1 MNWLMCENTC
11 EYVCLQNVIVNV
23 MSQISIIIGKPTCRV
38 YGACGP
44 GVGHMAGI

>member
-1 MNWLMCENTC
+1 MNM
-11 EYVCLQNVIVNV
+11 YVYKNVVV
-23 MSQISIIIGKPTCRV
+23 YVVSQIAIIIGKPTCRV